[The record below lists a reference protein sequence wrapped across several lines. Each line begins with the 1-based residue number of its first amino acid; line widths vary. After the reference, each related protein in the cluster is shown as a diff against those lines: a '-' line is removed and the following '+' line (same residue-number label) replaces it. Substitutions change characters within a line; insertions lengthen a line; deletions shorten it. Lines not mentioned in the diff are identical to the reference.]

1 MLQLDGSLYSWGSS
15 QHYSTWLEVDTA
27 DYHVHGYY
35 ILYAHDLKMLIILEV
50 VSPPALPHTK
60 ESDSL
65 LKVQFA

>member
-1 MLQLDGSLYSWGSS
+1 MLQLDGSLCSWGSS
-15 QHYSTWLEVDTA
+15 QHYSTWPEVDTA
-27 DYHVHGYY
+27 DYHVATV
-35 ILYAHDLKMLIILEV
+35 LYAHDLRMLVVLEV